1 MTNSNTSTLH
11 VDLRVG
17 QSMWIGD
24 AHVMLFK
31 KDGQRARLVIQAPR
45 DMPIKPPSP
54 TTGAQECA
62 SIMPK

>member
-1 MTNSNTSTLH
+1 MTGTSTSTLH

-17 QSMWIGD
+17 QYVQVGD
-24 AHVMLFK
+24 ARIMLAK

-45 DMPIKPPSP
+45 DLPIKHPLP